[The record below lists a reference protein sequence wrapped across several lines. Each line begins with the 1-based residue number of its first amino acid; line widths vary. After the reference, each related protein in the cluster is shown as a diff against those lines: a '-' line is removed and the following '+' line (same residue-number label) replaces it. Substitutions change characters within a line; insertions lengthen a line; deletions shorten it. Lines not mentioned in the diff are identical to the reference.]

1 MSIETRAYTAE
12 IKAASDGSFEAI
24 MSAPTLDRDGEVID
38 SLAFAPLPSK
48 ITVDIDHAMSVR
60 SVVGSGEPFY
70 DEAGLL
76 KIRGRFASTPLGQEV
91 RTLVKE
97 GHVDRMSVTFR
108 GAQRDIGE
116 DGLQHVRKGELLNVA
131 FVVIPSNREA
141 AVLAAKSGL
150 LASPDARSGLLT
162 PDEAREMM
170 AAADTVELTGL
181 DAVAADVQRLSGE
194 IDQLKATVAELV
206 TKSFPEAPEAA
217 PEPSAADPA
226 ADERAAARQAMTA
239 KARALLARP

>member
-1 MSIETRAYTAE
+1 MSIETRAYAAE
-12 IKAASDGSFEAI
+12 IKAANDGTFEAI

-76 KIRGRFASTPLGQEV
+76 KIRGRFASTPLAQEV

-108 GAQRDIGE
+108 AAQRDIGE
-116 DGLQHVRKGELLNVA
+116 DGMQHVRKGELLNVA

-141 AVLAAKSGL
+141 AVLAAKAAMTAEDVRNQFLSEYASE
-150 LASPDARSGLLT
+150 LAT
-162 PDEAREMM
+162 
-170 AAADTVELTGL
+170 ELTGV
-181 DAVAADVQRLSGE
+181 DALRADVQRL
-194 IDQLKATVAELV
+194 AAELDEV
-206 TKSFPEAPEAA
+206 RAAVAGLVAKSFPEAPEAA
-217 PEPSAADPA
+217 PDEPA
-226 ADERAAARQAMTA
+226 AEPAVDERAAARQSTAA
-239 KARALLARP
+239 KARAYLARS

>member
-12 IKAASDGSFEAI
+12 IKAANDGTFEAI

-108 GAQRDIGE
+108 AAQRDVGE

-150 LASPDARSGLLT
+150 LT
-162 PDEAREMM
+162 PDEAREM
-170 AAADTVELTGL
+170 AGAEVVELTGL
-181 DAVAADVQRLSGE
+181 DAVAADVQRLSAE

-217 PEPSAADPA
+217 PEPPA
-226 ADERAAARQAMTA
+226 AVPAVDERAATRQRIAE
-239 KARALLARP
+239 KARARVAQP

>member
-12 IKAASDGSFEAI
+12 IKAANDGTFEAI

-38 SLAFAPLPSK
+38 SLAFAPLPPK

-70 DEAGLL
+70 DGAGLL

-108 GAQRDIGE
+108 AAQRDIGE
-116 DGLQHVRKGELLNVA
+116 DGMQHVRKGELLNVA

-141 AVLAAKSGL
+141 AVLAAKAAMTAEDVRDQFLTEYVSE
-150 LASPDARSGLLT
+150 LAT
-162 PDEAREMM
+162 
-170 AAADTVELTGL
+170 ELVGI
-181 DAVAADVQRLSGE
+181 DAVRADVQRLAAE
-194 IDQLKATVAELV
+194 LDEVRATVAGLV
-206 TKSFPEAPEAA
+206 AKSFPEAPEAA
-217 PEPSAADPA
+217 PSESTAPA
-226 ADERAAARQAMTA
+226 VDERAAARQATAA
-239 KARALLARP
+239 KARAALARP